1 MFKKLLEEKPLLIC
15 LLSICLLLLFLVK
28 FDQEI
33 AVTRIQDEQMA
44 NYSSGGTIPHMHAR
58 YFGKT
63 AIGQPLIKD
72 DYGSRLL
79 IEGSADYPKYAP
91 MILTG
96 RVGKNR
102 EFILDEMQ
110 VFPNIKLKIIVSI
123 MAVLA
128 MIIMLIPAIRITSKG
143 LELKMK
149 D

>member
-1 MFKKLLEEKPLLIC
+1 MFKKMLEESPLIIC
-15 LLSICLLLLFLVK
+15 LLSICLFLLFLVR
-28 FDQEI
+28 FDQDI
-33 AVTRIQDEQMA
+33 AVPRIQNEQITS
-44 NYSSGGTIPHMHAR
+44 YSSGEKIAHIHVR

-63 AIGQPLIKD
+63 ANGEPLIKD

-79 IEGSADYPKYAP
+79 IDGDADYPKYTP

-102 EFILDEMQ
+102 EFILEEMQ
-110 VFPNIKLKIIVSI
+110 VFPNIKVKIIVSV
-123 MAVLA
+123 MAVLL

-143 LELKMK
+143 LELKVK